1 MEAKR
6 QVIIEFW
13 RGDDETLLK
22 PLSFKDPFSP
32 AHFQNENSPPFPC
45 HWKKAIPN
53 SPQLQNLPIVRSP
66 SLLLRTRYGSNPT
79 SPSTPKLQHHQLT
92 TLPASN
98 TVTLNGRQFPT
109 DTWTNLS
116 PTITSALAR
125 KLHLSPNH
133 PISITRSLIESHFP
147 PSLYTRNNTLDPI
160 VTVKQ
165 NFDDLG
171 FPADH
176 PGRSRTDT
184 YYVNSSTVLRTHTS
198 AHQFESFRQNAA
210 DGFLIAADVYRRDA
224 IDRSHYPAFHQM
236 EGARTWDR
244 KAFGST
250 GQLVDAIYRDI
261 ETFPKVPDLEVDD
274 SIAVWDDKTNP
285 MQVGVHSKEEVQA
298 ISAHLKRSCEVFV
311 ADVFNQAKAA
321 KVKAQGK
328 TAAKE
333 EPLKVRWIEASFPFT
348 APSYELE
355 IFWNDDW
362 LEVLGSGV
370 VKQDILINAGHP
382 DRVGW
387 AFGVGLERIA
397 MLLFNIPDIRLFW
410 SKDHRFVSQFSAEK
424 GVTRFKEFSK
434 YPACYKDVAF
444 WLPSTST
451 AAGGGWSWHE
461 NNLMEVVRSVGGDLI
476 EDVRIVDEFVHPKTG
491 RKSCCYRINYRAWE
505 RTLTNEEVNALQK
518 EIEGKMVTELGVE
531 IR

>member
-1 MEAKR
+1 
-6 QVIIEFW
+6 I
-13 RGDDETLLK
+13 
-22 PLSFKDPFSP
+22 
-32 AHFQNENSPPFPC
+32 
-45 HWKKAIPN
+45 
-53 SPQLQNLPIVRSP
+53 
-66 SLLLRTRYGSNPT
+66 
-79 SPSTPKLQHHQLT
+79 
-92 TLPASN
+92 
-98 TVTLNGRQFPT
+98 TLNGRTFPR
-109 DTWTNLS
+109 DDWTNLS
-116 PTITSALAR
+116 PAITSALPR

-133 PISITRSLIESHFP
+133 PISITRDLIESHFP
-147 PSLYTRNNTLDPI
+147 PSLYTRTNTLDPI

-171 FPADH
+171 FPLDH

-198 AHQFESFRQNAA
+198 AHQFDSFKKNENE
-210 DGFLIAADVYRRDA
+210 GFLIAADVYRRDA

-244 KAFGST
+244 RKFGST
-250 GQLVDAIYRDI
+250 GELVDTIYKEI
-261 ETFPKVPDLEVDD
+261 ETFAKVPGLEVDD
-274 SIAVWDDKTNP
+274 TIPLYEETSNP
-285 MQVGVHSKEEVQA
+285 MQVGVHSKEEVAA
-298 ISAHLKRSCEVFV
+298 ISAHLKRSCELFV
-311 ADVFNQAKAA
+311 ADVFQRAKAA
-321 KVKAQGK
+321 KAKQEGKKVQG
-328 TAAKE
+328 T
-333 EPLKVRWIEASFPFT
+333 EPLKVRWIEAYFPFT

-355 IFWNDDW
+355 VFWNDDW

-370 VKQDILINAGHP
+370 VKQEILNNAGHP

-410 SKDHRFVSQFSAEK
+410 SEDHRFVSQFSKEK
-424 GVTRFKEFSK
+424 GVTRFKEFSR

-451 AAGGGWSWHE
+451 GAGGGWTWHE
-461 NNLMEVVRSVGGDLI
+461 NNLMELVRNIGGSLV
-476 EDVRIVDEFVHPKTG
+476 EDVKLVDEFIHPKTG

-505 RTLTNEEVNALQK
+505 RTLTNEETNALHK
-518 EIEGKMVTELGVE
+518 EIEQRIAKELGVE